1 MYGAWCTLN
10 LVQSLILC
18 RGPLWSNRVY
28 KRFIVRQLSH
38 TRHSTN
44 DETKSVPKHFSHE
57 RTIIDVA
64 TLSIIVYFDDSLS
77 STNFYRGGVAKSAEK
92 ETNGKKRGRRRE
104 KKKWRRRRRRR
115 RTTEKGASIDRRGR
129 QNPICVLV
137 LPIMCRMES
146 SREWHATSIRIA
158 TMLRYASRSNLP
170 GV

>member
-92 ETNGKKRGRRRE
+92 ETNGKK
-104 KKKWRRRRRRR
+104 KKKKKRKKEMKKK
-115 RTTEKGASIDRRGR
+115 TTKTTDDRKGGLDW
-129 QNPICVLV
+129 
-137 LPIMCRMES
+137 S
-146 SREWHATSIRIA
+146 SRTSKSH
-158 TMLRYASRSNLP
+158 LRPCPTDHVSH
-170 GV
+170 GVLTRMTRNFN